1 MTSAIRYRY
10 STEGTKREMEMYK
23 HDVISHLPA
32 ISIHGYVG
40 GGQIYALWLFMGVR
54 VHVANFYTD
63 QSIGIDETNT
73 FQIVMGVRV
82 GVAIFFFMGVRVGV
96 ANLFLNPS

>member
-1 MTSAIRYRY
+1 
-10 STEGTKREMEMYK
+10 MYK

-54 VHVANFYTD
+54 VHVANFYTG

-73 FQIVMGVRV
+73 FQGQSIGIDRTLH
-82 GVAIFFFMGVRVGV
+82 FSNR
-96 ANLFLNPS
+96 

>member
-1 MTSAIRYRY
+1 
-10 STEGTKREMEMYK
+10 MEMYK

-54 VHVANFYTD
+54 VHVANFYTG

-73 FQIVMGVRV
+73 FQLKFCSTTKTVGAIALDGLLASQWACHVRV
-82 GVAIFFFMGVRVGV
+82 TNLRCVRK
-96 ANLFLNPS
+96 

>member
-40 GGQIYALWLFMGVR
+40 GGQIYALWLFMGVCI
-54 VHVANFYTD
+54 VHTYVLVYHAVPF
-63 QSIGIDETNT
+63 
-73 FQIVMGVRV
+73 R
-82 GVAIFFFMGVRVGV
+82 
-96 ANLFLNPS
+96 